1 MRRLLVL
8 ATLAVLIVAAATIAD
23 YPGAVD
29 IIWQGWEIDTS
40 VGVLVAALALLALV
54 LWLLMTLIAAAIRVP
69 ARFRRNRRER
79 QRRRGELALT
89 RGMIALA
96 AGDRA
101 AARLQANRAEAL
113 LGATPLV
120 LMLAAQA
127 AELDGDA
134 AAAREHYT
142 SLLDAKEASFYGLRG
157 LIGQALRAGDGEG
170 ALRLAER
177 ARELRPDA
185 TWAFETLLALQTRM
199 GRWEEARSTLAAGA
213 KAGLVPEPRAAHY
226 RGAILSELS
235 LAAERDGDRRRALS
249 LAAGAMRLLPEVAA
263 PAVRRARLLIVD
275 DRRRA
280 ARHVVEQAWA
290 RAAHPELA
298 RLWGELGGALP
309 ALEVVS
315 WYEKLAAQN
324 PDSPESAL
332 ALAEAALAAQLWG
345 EARRHLARAV
355 PAGPAAPSRRLCL
368 LMARIEDSE
377 HPGDARAREWFDRAL
392 SAPRDPAYVCARC
405 GNESTDWQALCGRC
419 QGFDTLAWRAPK
431 SASIPTATI
440 LPPDLAEPPVLLP
453 LPDGLASAGQSAR

>member
-8 ATLAVLIVAAATIAD
+8 AALAVLIVAAATIAD

-40 VGVLVAALALLALV
+40 VGVLFAALALLALA
-54 LWLLMTLIAAAIRVP
+54 LWLLVTLIAAAIRVP

-79 QRRRGELALT
+79 RRRRGELALT

-101 AARLQANRAEAL
+101 AARLQANRAAAL

-142 SLLDAKEASFYGLRG
+142 LLLDTKEASFYGLRG

-185 TWAFETLLALQTRM
+185 AWAFETLLALQTRT

-213 KAGLVPEPRAAHY
+213 KAGLVSEARAAHY

-235 LAAERDGDRRRALS
+235 LAAERDGDRRQALA
-249 LAAGAMRLLPEVAA
+249 LAADAMRLLPDIAA

-280 ARHVVEQAWA
+280 ARHVVEQGWA
-290 RAAHPELA
+290 RAPHPELA

-315 WYEKLAAQN
+315 WYEKLAAYN
-324 PDSPESAL
+324 PDSPESAV
-332 ALAEAALAAQLWG
+332 ALAEAALAALLWG

-355 PAGPAAPSRRLCL
+355 PAAPAAPSRRLCL

-377 HPGDARAREWFDRAL
+377 HPGDAPAREWIDRAL
-392 SAPRDPAYVCARC
+392 SAPRDPAYVCDRC
-405 GNESTDWQALCGRC
+405 GNESTDWQALCGHCR
-419 QGFDTLAWRAPK
+419 GFDTLAWRAPK
-431 SASIPTATI
+431 PASISTGTI